1 MTFVRH
7 RPERGRAF
15 EWTDTAAGASY
26 GGWPRPAPPAGES
39 PAPPSLCAE
48 THRARNARPLHARGR
63 YTCTVSTFVSIG
75 SSPHAR
81 DRRHLDSQYLCLSRF
96 IPACAESTFTIHR
109 PAHGCKAVHP
119 CARESTLHYSY
130 SLRALSMS
138 WMPSKSCTLLTPA
151 PQKSMVKRCSTGL
164 SDTMSASP
172 SPQLPQ
178 TAPQKSGSSTLSVGH
193 ERPGRGGQRT

>member
-1 MTFVRH
+1 MRH

-109 PAHGCKAVHP
+109 PAHGRNAVHP
-119 CARESTLHYSY
+119 LARAYRHLTTRIHSELTLPRAQCHFQLATEVSRAPPWAVLDEGCRWPDHAVPIWAWPCGGRLREKRKMST
-130 SLRALSMS
+130 SL
-138 WMPSKSCTLLTPA
+138 
-151 PQKSMVKRCSTGL
+151 
-164 SDTMSASP
+164 
-172 SPQLPQ
+172 
-178 TAPQKSGSSTLSVGH
+178 GH
-193 ERPGRGGQRT
+193 IGPGNY